1 MSLLSSVRRISTA
14 CGTLGEFMD
23 MSDKAMVERWG
34 HILNEI
40 PELWDA
46 IRIYEM
52 QSRPAKGSFK
62 VRGDAGVLMQGAR
75 KGLRIRVGCA

>member
-1 MSLLSSVRRISTA
+1 MA
-14 CGTLGEFMD
+14 
-23 MSDKAMVERWG
+23 ERWG

-62 VRGDAGVLMQGAR
+62 VRGDAGVSMQGA
-75 KGLRIRVGCA
+75 GNELWIRVGLA